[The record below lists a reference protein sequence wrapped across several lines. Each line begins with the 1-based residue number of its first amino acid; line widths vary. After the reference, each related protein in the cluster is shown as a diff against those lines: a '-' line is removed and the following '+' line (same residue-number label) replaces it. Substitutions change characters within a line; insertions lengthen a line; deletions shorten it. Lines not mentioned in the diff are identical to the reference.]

1 MLGLPVWAA
10 VIFTWAHGVH
20 DDPHAVPRGP
30 VHFLALL
37 AVVVPDAIGVLFV
50 KLVRV
55 NVRLGKFASEELDGI
70 FQR

>member
-1 MLGLPVWAA
+1 MMSVWTS
-10 VIFTWAHGVH
+10 VIFSGANVVG
-20 DDPHAVPRGP
+20 DDPHAVPGGP
-30 VHFLALL
+30 VDFLALL

-50 KLVRV
+50 KLVGV